1 MICMRFVACAL
12 VTSFLGGI
20 SASAQNPT
28 AEATAP
34 MGHGPVGAEWSAI
47 ANLPDWTGVW
57 MPDIRD
63 QVRQE
68 KENNVPWAAEAAAEI
83 QKQIALEKAGK
94 PRGSHNT
101 CLPWGMPG
109 MMMLTH
115 NAVEF
120 LFTPGRI
127 TILGELDGNNIRR
140 IYTDGRPHPPGPD
153 SEVTFHGHS
162 TAQWDGDTLV
172 VDTVDILPQTE
183 IALSEGVGI
192 PNGGGMR
199 IRERIRLTGPHE
211 LSDEMEITAPNVLS
225 QTYRTTR
232 KFQRLGWG
240 PTWDIVQGVCL
251 EGNFVDQIDA
261 NGHAIFVPIP
271 RADQ

>member
-1 MICMRFVACAL
+1 
-12 VTSFLGGI
+12 
-20 SASAQNPT
+20 
-28 AEATAP
+28 
-34 MGHGPVGAEWSAI
+34 
-47 ANLPDWTGVW
+47 

-68 KENNVPWAAEAAAEI
+68 KENDVPWTAEAAAEI
-83 QKQIALEKAGK
+83 QKQVVLEKAGK

-127 TILGELDGNNIRR
+127 TVVGELDGNNIRR
-140 IYTDGRPHPPGPD
+140 IYTDGRPHPTGAD
-153 SEVTFHGHS
+153 SEITFHGHS
-162 TAQWDGDTLV
+162 TAQWEGDTLV
-172 VDTVDILPQTE
+172 VDTVDVLPQTE
-183 IALSEGVGI
+183 IALSEGVGL
-192 PNGGGMR
+192 PNGGGMH
-199 IRERIRLTGPHE
+199 IRERIRLTGAHE
-211 LSDEMEITAPNVLS
+211 LTDEMEITAPKLLS
-225 QTYRTTR
+225 RVYKTTR

-271 RADQ
+271 RNEQ